1 MIRDNLGRCVLDTA
15 DAMEYLYQGGKL
27 ENANLSAEAV
37 QEFNNTIDKLKL
49 QSKLST
55 ADEVSKEV
63 FDQNNQSNWYFPEQY
78 KNLDIEKHIK
88 DLAETE
94 QQLARV
100 EQELELYKKFNL
112 YTVLRY
118 LVYLIDTMR
127 NNNIVWGVGRGSSVS
142 SYVLFLMG
150 VHKVDS
156 IKYGLDIHEFLR

>member
-1 MIRDNLGRCVLDTA
+1 
-15 DAMEYLYQGGKL
+15 MEYLYQGGKL
-27 ENANLSAEAV
+27 ENANLNAEAV

-55 ADEVSKEV
+55 VDEVSKEV
-63 FDQNNQSNWYFPEQY
+63 FDRNNQSNWYFPEQY

-88 DLAETE
+88 YLAETE
-94 QQLARV
+94 QQLSRV

-127 NNNIVWGVGRGSSVS
+127 NNNIVWGVVRGSSVS